1 MTRDLGRAG
10 TAVVS
15 LWLAGCVAPITD
27 GEIRNHLQRVA
38 GLGSG
43 ANVLVLNAESEMAA
57 WVLVTEARS
66 NGPIVPSRRLALGFA
81 DGARKRIQYVVGGP
95 YPQLNNR
102 ALLDAF
108 TICKESR
115 LPGLVVVLVSP
126 KPPSEELV
134 LTAEAYKAKLVHRD
148 YGVLAEGS

>member
-1 MTRDLGRAG
+1 MTRDLARVG

-15 LWLAGCVAPITD
+15 LWLAGCVVPLTD
-27 GEIRNHLQRVA
+27 GEVGNHLRRVA
-38 GLGSG
+38 GVGSD
-43 ANVLVLNAESEMAA
+43 ARVLVLNAASDMAA
-57 WVLVTEARS
+57 WVLVTEAHS

-81 DGARKRIQYVVGGP
+81 NAARKRVRYVVGGP
-95 YPQLNNR
+95 YPQLNDR

-115 LPGLVVVLVSP
+115 LPGLEVVLVSP

-134 LTAEAYKAKLVHRD
+134 ATAEAYDAKLVYRD
-148 YGVLAEGS
+148 YGVPAEGR